1 MIAVLWQGIGTA
13 IVGVSVAPQL
23 STFTTFTAFLI
34 AAIISTIGYLV
45 VRNKRQR
52 SLNVDDSELAE
63 QSVGAH
69 GSRPS
74 QAVKIAVGL
83 NLFTAG
89 AFCLFYI
96 STTLIQP
103 TAASV
108 IETGIGPFVVAVVV
122 AIAAKRFNATLV
134 PTFLIVVLA
143 LVFFF
148 VGDVSANAQ
157 TYAGFALAVGAGISA
172 VGVLYSSR
180 WASEQ
185 DLGVVTIAAIR
196 FHLAWILSGAV
207 AFFSMDLA
215 LIEGNLLRLIVI
227 STLCI
232 TFPILLLQWG
242 IILAPAFIS
251 ALIIAVLP
259 AVVMATEIAMDQQS
273 ILCNCYCW
281 LSLW

>member
-1 MIAVLWQGIGTA
+1 M
-13 IVGVSVAPQL
+13 
-23 STFTTFTAFLI
+23 
-34 AAIISTIGYLV
+34 
-45 VRNKRQR
+45 
-52 SLNVDDSELAE
+52 
-63 QSVGAH
+63 
-69 GSRPS
+69 
-74 QAVKIAVGL
+74 
-83 NLFTAG
+83 
-89 AFCLFYI
+89 
-96 STTLIQP
+96 
-103 TAASV
+103 
-108 IETGIGPFVVAVVV
+108 
-122 AIAAKRFNATLV
+122 
-134 PTFLIVVLA
+134 VLA

-242 IILAPAFIS
+242 IIIAPPFIS

-259 AVVMATEIAMDQQS
+259 AVVMATEIAMGSAVNIVQLLLLALIVVITMAQAIS
-273 ILCNCYCW
+273 GTRTNRK
-281 LSLW
+281 SPPASP

>member
-1 MIAVLWQGIGTA
+1 MFSSRKTLAGAVIVVIAVLWQGIGTA

-23 STFTTFTAFLI
+23 STFTTFTTFTAFLI

-122 AIAAKRFNATLV
+122 AVAAKRFNATLV
-134 PTFLIVVLA
+134 PTF
-143 LVFFF
+143 
-148 VGDVSANAQ
+148 
-157 TYAGFALAVGAGISA
+157 
-172 VGVLYSSR
+172 
-180 WASEQ
+180 
-185 DLGVVTIAAIR
+185 
-196 FHLAWILSGAV
+196 
-207 AFFSMDLA
+207 
-215 LIEGNLLRLIVI
+215 
-227 STLCI
+227 
-232 TFPILLLQWG
+232 
-242 IILAPAFIS
+242 
-251 ALIIAVLP
+251 
-259 AVVMATEIAMDQQS
+259 
-273 ILCNCYCW
+273 
-281 LSLW
+281 